1 MDPLEIAV
9 AGLVVRFWTKA
20 WEKTG
25 EKFGE
30 KLFEQGETLLQ
41 RLRRKSPETVT
52 AIEQS
57 QEKLLDF
64 GQAVLEVG
72 AAANNEPEIAE
83 AVKGI
88 EATVKED
95 SQLAEA
101 MQKVIEEMK
110 LKSQTS
116 TVQNSSKS
124 AEKINALVQGRT
136 TISESNVGN
145 DVAVQNMT
153 NHGVFNINNN
163 N

>member
-110 LKSQTS
+110 SQPS
-116 TVQNSSKS
+116 TVQNSSKL
-124 AEKINALVQGRT
+124 AEKINALFQKSPISGGIVASKEAFKNA
-136 TISESNVGN
+136 TIYG
-145 DVAVQNMT
+145 DVN
-153 NHGVFNINNN
+153 F
-163 N
+163 